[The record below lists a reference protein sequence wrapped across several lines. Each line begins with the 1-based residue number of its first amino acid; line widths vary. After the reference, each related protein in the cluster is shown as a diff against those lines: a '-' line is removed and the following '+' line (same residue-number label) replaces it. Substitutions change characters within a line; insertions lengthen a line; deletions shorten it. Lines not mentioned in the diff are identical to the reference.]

1 MILSQIPQAPVAPP
15 APHGPMLYYAIFN
28 WALDILCCA
37 LVLRQAWRTRSAF
50 PLAFIVG
57 AMLAAWVEPVFD
69 GNIHVLFV
77 YPPGIEPSWHIY
89 NVPYPWYEFA
99 GNATLAGPIYWIYH
113 RLRKGASNR
122 ELWLYFFL
130 AWAADGIQE
139 LPGTLMGAYVYYGP
153 HPFIVGNWPVWVG
166 MFASLGYVL
175 TAYAAYVMQQAMSG
189 FRLWVAQVVCMPVVL
204 YGCEVIGWP
213 MWDTLNGGQTVA
225 FARWAAILSLVF
237 TVTAYYALTQIY
249 QKGAGVYRQ
258 RLS

>member
-1 MILSQIPQAPVAPP
+1 MLNQIPQAPMAPV

-37 LVLRQAWRTRSAF
+37 LVLREAYRTRSAF

-77 YPPGIEPSWHIY
+77 YPPGVEPSWHIY

-113 RLRKGASNR
+113 RLRKGASAR

-130 AWAADGIQE
+130 AWAADALQE
-139 LPGTLMGAYVYYGP
+139 LPGTIMGAYVYFGP
-153 HPFIVGNWPVWVG
+153 QPFVVANWPVWIG
-166 MFASLGYVL
+166 MLAPIGYGL
-175 TAYAAYVMQQAMSG
+175 AAYAAYAMSFALSG
-189 FRLWVAQVVCMPVVL
+189 ARLWLSQVILMPVMI
-204 YGCEVIGWP
+204 YGAEVIAWP
-213 MWDTLNGGQTVA
+213 MWDTLNAGQSVSVT
-225 FARWAAILSLVF
+225 RWAAILSLAF
-237 TVTAYYALTQIY
+237 TATAYYVFIA
-249 QKGAGVYRQ
+249 VYLKR
-258 RLS
+258 REGLLRTA